1 MKRPLRTARRCQEQA
16 RGHTYHDCHADGKDD
31 SDDGDDDGERRHLVL
46 VLVLMS
52 VLVLVQVQVQVLVK
66 LQFEQTPPEQR
77 QSKLPKCPTIEPLP
91 VTGSDNRFKK
101 WSAAFARI

>member
-16 RGHTYHDCHADGKDD
+16 RGHTYHDCHADGKDY